1 MVKVSLAP
9 ITCLALLL
17 ALAPSV
23 SAQGTRSSYFFAVS
37 ASDGQVDLGT
47 WSKVTGL
54 DVTWDLAEYRAGD
67 QASADRRRIHPYVER
82 GTITLHREVG
92 ADTVLVKEWLDRLAQ
107 TGERPRGTIELIDI
121 TGEVVARWTFL
132 AGYPTKWQVSGP
144 DGTGS
149 KVSLETLVIE
159 HEGLILE
166 SRRRLQIPSNP
177 AAMRDMTVGSGTLRT
192 SR

>member
-17 ALAPSV
+17 ATARVVNTQDSV
-23 SAQGTRSSYFFAVS
+23 QSREPRSDYFFVVT

-47 WSKVTGL
+47 WSKVSGL

-67 QASADRRRIHPYVER
+67 QARADRRQIHPYFAR
-82 GTITLHREVG
+82 GTITLHREAG

-159 HEGLILE
+159 YEGL
-166 SRRRLQIPSNP
+166 
-177 AAMRDMTVGSGTLRT
+177 
-192 SR
+192 